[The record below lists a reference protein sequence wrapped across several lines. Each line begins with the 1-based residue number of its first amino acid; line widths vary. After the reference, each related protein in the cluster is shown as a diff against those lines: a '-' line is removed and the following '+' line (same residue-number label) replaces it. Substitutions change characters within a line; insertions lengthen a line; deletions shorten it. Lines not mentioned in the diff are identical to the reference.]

1 MKLQLALKS
10 QQSDFELTA
19 GSKTALAAG
28 LQRVG
33 PAGSWVLPA
42 GHALTLHSHEAR
54 ALRVTQGRVWATL
67 DGPHAGPGNDRGDLI
82 LQAGEHLNLQAGQRV
97 VIEPLNGHADGQQTC
112 ANDAAY
118 FSLEPA
124 AQAAA

>member
-1 MKLQLALKS
+1 MKLQLALES
-10 QQSDFELTA
+10 QQSDSE
-19 GSKTALAAG
+19 SKSKLEAD
-28 LQRVG
+28 LQRLG
-33 PAGSWVLPA
+33 PVGSWVLPA

-67 DGPHAGPGNDRGDLI
+67 DGPHAGPGNDRGDMV

-97 VIEPLNGHADGQQTC
+97 VIEPLSDHNTGARTC
-112 ANDAAY
+112 ANDSAY

-124 AQAAA
+124 AQSAA